1 MKKYLKFLILLIA
14 FVFTFNLS
22 SCNDKDETI
31 EESVDYNLYIGTYEI
46 TSAKLGD
53 VDVLDMFESYTIN
66 LKEKRLYESIIKY
79 TIDDEVI
86 VEEGTYSISNDK
98 ITFKLPVD
106 GGYTVETY
114 DILNNQIN
122 MYGIINNV
130 EMEIILKKVLEE
142 KGTEFSPLIY

>member
-1 MKKYLKFLILLIA
+1 MKKHLKLFILIMA
-14 FVFTFNLS
+14 FIFTFSLS
-22 SCNDKDETI
+22 SCNDKDEPI
-31 EESVDYNLYIGTYEI
+31 EESVDYSLYIGTYEI

-53 VDVLDMFESYTIN
+53 VDVLDIFESYTIN

-114 DILNNQIN
+114 DILNDQIY

-130 EMEIILKKVLEE
+130 EMEIILKKIV
-142 KGTEFSPLIY
+142 

>member
-130 EMEIILKKVLEE
+130 EMEIILK
-142 KGTEFSPLIY
+142 

>member
-1 MKKYLKFLILLIA
+1 MIKYLKFLILLITLI
-14 FVFTFNLS
+14 FTFSLS
-22 SCNDKDETI
+22 SCGNNKETPA

-79 TIDDEVI
+79 TINDEEVI
-86 VEEGTYSISNDK
+86 EEGTYSISNDK

-106 GGYTVETY
+106 GGYKVEIY
-114 DILNNQIN
+114 DILNDQIY
-122 MYGIINNV
+122 MYGTINNV
-130 EMEIILKKVLEE
+130 EMEIILKKVA
-142 KGTEFSPLIY
+142 